1 MAVIEIAGE
10 SRVRPTASGRTCFAI
25 MLEEDN
31 HSARVIAYHTDD
43 LLVAEAKDPRHWV
56 SCIDILD
63 GVWDSAA
70 STFHT
75 CLVYERIVRI
85 ALPTSTQV

>member
-43 LLVAEAKDPRHWV
+43 LLAEAIGLGHRV
-56 SCIDILD
+56 SYLTIYL
-63 GVWDSAA
+63 VA
-70 STFHT
+70 SEIQ
-75 CLVYERIVRI
+75 LVEFIR
-85 ALPTSTQV
+85 AW

>member
-43 LLVAEAKDPRHWV
+43 LLAEAIGLGRRV
-56 SCIDILD
+56 S
-63 GVWDSAA
+63 
-70 STFHT
+70 
-75 CLVYERIVRI
+75 Y
-85 ALPTSTQV
+85 

>member
-31 HSARVIAYHTDD
+31 HSARRVIAYHTDD
-43 LLVAEAKDPRHWV
+43 LLAEAIGLGRRV
-56 SCIDILD
+56 S
-63 GVWDSAA
+63 
-70 STFHT
+70 
-75 CLVYERIVRI
+75 Y
-85 ALPTSTQV
+85 